1 MEWFEPTRLCLFNA
15 AFFDLH
21 KESEAGLGPPI
32 DSLTYSVYPDL
43 QTSVNIISIKVIKS
57 DVGYPIS
64 VFGTVL
70 ARDQYDYRCVYLF
83 RRGRDD
89 PQIINSPV
97 SISYYLTN
105 GD

>member
-1 MEWFEPTRLCLFNA
+1 MGKVNCNEKHTYGEEKEKEKVVETR
-15 AFFDLH
+15 
-21 KESEAGLGPPI
+21 
-32 DSLTYSVYPDL
+32 
-43 QTSVNIISIKVIKS
+43 TSVNIISIKVIKS

-89 PQIINSPV
+89 PQIINSPLDYV
-97 SISYYLTN
+97 L
-105 GD
+105 

>member
-1 MEWFEPTRLCLFNA
+1 MGKVNCNEKHTYGEE
-15 AFFDLH
+15 
-21 KESEAGLGPPI
+21 KEKEKVVETGC
-32 DSLTYSVYPDL
+32 
-43 QTSVNIISIKVIKS
+43 TSVNIISIKVIKS

>member
-1 MEWFEPTRLCLFNA
+1 MVEKKSTRSPPA
-15 AFFDLH
+15 
-21 KESEAGLGPPI
+21 SRSPPPPPSVSAGLGPPI